1 MLQIKIFLAPNYNTQ
16 VVIFQAKQVHSSTLV
31 KISHLVASLPTSCQ
45 QLVFAML
52 VPSCQQVWNK
62 LLTISNNPLLILMI
76 RLVTQLFQQVR
87 YSHDIAVLLQPCVV
101 NLVTF
106 LFIMTVSNLLE
117 QLGRLFKQ
125 SSHKELY
132 KISGQYININ
142 RLFVLDFGSNKYTRK
157 NTQVVTN
164 LQQTC
169 SNAVPT
175 TCQQDVFALLVP
187 SLLTSCERLVDNLL
201 QGC

>member
-1 MLQIKIFLAPNYNTQ
+1 M
-16 VVIFQAKQVHSSTLV
+16 HSSTLV

-117 QLGRLFKQ
+117 QLGANTTCRQLV
-125 SSHKELY
+125 
-132 KISGQYININ
+132 N
-142 RLFVLDFGSNKYTRK
+142 RL
-157 NTQVVTN
+157 VTTC
-164 LQQTC
+164 LQTC
-169 SNAVPT
+169 NNLCVFTCT
-175 TCQQDVFALLVP
+175 TPPQVQLQF
-187 SLLTSCERLVDNLL
+187 STQNL
-201 QGC
+201 GAT